1 MPRMHI
7 LTPAEYA
14 VFETPP
20 VFTTLERQRFF
31 DLPPRLE
38 HLLGT
43 FRTPTNQ
50 LCFVL
55 TLGYFRATQRFFA
68 RQFHDPDA
76 IYVARQLGVLPGMFD
91 LRAYE
96 DPHRSTTPPDHSGPL
111 RISGLRGACEATSPQ
126 RDTPYDPLSS
136 AAEGHLPPCPR
147 HPRAPQNGNPQRV
160 PVNRAHCQGDSTA
173 QRHVDRG

>member
-14 VFETPP
+14 AFETPP

-55 TLGYFRATQRFFA
+55 TSVGITVTSKHSCELLPSSTSFA
-68 RQFHDPDA
+68 
-76 IYVARQLGVLPGMFD
+76 G
-91 LRAYE
+91 
-96 DPHRSTTPPDHSGPL
+96 
-111 RISGLRGACEATSPQ
+111 
-126 RDTPYDPLSS
+126 
-136 AAEGHLPPCPR
+136 
-147 HPRAPQNGNPQRV
+147 
-160 PVNRAHCQGDSTA
+160 
-173 QRHVDRG
+173 